1 MPQQLQV
8 RVSELRDVPHE
19 HRQEHHPPAGRPGAL
34 VRAVA
39 GWREGLLVAGGLGS
53 AGSALAT
60 PPSVCPA
67 SPSSWGR
74 VPRPPAPPLSCRPHA
89 GALVSSPPSLGEAA
103 GPGVLRRV
111 RGAGLRGGLP
121 SDSPSPQYC
130 VCVDDCSSSNCMC
143 GQLSMRC
150 WYGKVSPRAGGWG
163 LGARVG
169 AGQGPCPGRV
179 GLGPGRRPQPD

>member
-19 HRQEHHPPAGRPGAL
+19 HRQEHHAPAGRPGPRPGRWL
-34 VRAVA
+34 GGGRGRWWQEAVA
-39 GWREGLLVAGGLGS
+39 LLARLWP
-53 AGSALAT
+53 L
-60 PPSVCPA
+60 PPA
-67 SPSSWGR
+67 SVLLLRAPG
-74 VPRPPAPPLSCRPHA
+74 VACPGPRP
-89 GALVSSPPSLGEAA
+89 SPSPA
-103 GPGVLRRV
+103 GPMRGPWCPLLLLPRGRLRRV
-111 RGAGLRGGLP
+111 RGAGLRGGSP